1 MSNIT
6 NKSPHPARMGRH
18 AICNRYFFSLSGCLI
33 IHEVSASSFIHFL
46 LNSFFQH
53 DITTTSVVLCTEHNS
68 CVLIL
73 HDGKQTSS
81 WSKQQQQTVL
91 EAEYSYSTIG
101 IQLRYIWIY
110 LCIPY
115 CCCDRHETNDD
126 ADFINSHQQFLTTR
140 EHWTLFNN
148 TLFLL

>member
-18 AICNRYFFSLSGCLI
+18 SIGNRYFFPFRAVSPFMKCLQPLS
-33 IHEVSASSFIHFL
+33 FL
-46 LNSFFQH
+46 FNSFFQH
-53 DITTTSVVLCTEHNS
+53 DIPTTSVVLCTEHNS

-81 WSKQQQQTVL
+81 WMKQQQQTVL
-91 EAEYSYSTIG
+91 ESEYSYSTIG

-115 CCCDRHETNDD
+115 CCLDPYEMNDD
-126 ADFINSHQQFLTTR
+126 ADFITSHQQFQ
-140 EHWTLFNN
+140 N
-148 TLFLL
+148 TIVR